1 MDTWSRSSIL
11 LAACLWLVLAATS
24 AAAAPPDAE
33 QARHI
38 AEQFVAAKQAEG
50 GNPQES
56 YETGD
61 IVAADLN
68 GDGQHEIVVL
78 WTLLGRPTGAT
89 AWRYWHDRARA
100 MCPLAKPRKRSAAW
114 RA

>member
-1 MDTWSRSSIL
+1 MRPAEEGAPVSVLAPVDWRATAKAYLALAKPRIIEL
-11 LAACLWLVLAATS
+11 LLVTTVPAMFLAAGGF
-24 AAAAPPDAE
+24 PPW
-33 QARHI
+33 Q
-38 AEQFVAAKQAEG
+38 
-50 GNPQES
+50 
-56 YETGD
+56 
-61 IVAADLN
+61 L
-68 GDGQHEIVVL
+68 VL